1 MFLELNTKYK
11 VTCTEKDSE
20 ILRLKETLRTREG
33 DIKQM
38 RSDEQQRALLLQAA
52 VQSYVSRPAVT
63 PPLI

>member
-1 MFLELNTKYK
+1 M
-11 VTCTEKDSE
+11 TCTEKDSE

-52 VQSYVSRPAVT
+52 VQSYVSRAAVT